1 MRPPPFAS
9 ALIYSAQRLTRM
21 EFQLRHIVDQ
31 LQSSSPPSLSSS
43 SMSSSLSG
51 AIA

>member
-9 ALIYSAQRLTRM
+9 AVIYSQRLTHRM